1 MSMSNLSSVHYITS
15 KYPSLDLKYHPKIFI
30 ECIFNKFSLDLLLLI
45 ISMFVLDISICWSQ
59 LGYD

>member
-1 MSMSNLSSVHYITS
+1 MSNMSSVHYITS
-15 KYPSLDLKYHPKIFI
+15 KYPSWDLKYHPKRFI